1 MKNLARFLALSLPLV
16 GFTFPTSSLLYAQTV
31 TPASTSFNAGSNN
44 VCPSGKT
51 TPAPCDSEHTLSFSV
66 TAGTTVGGVAILTT
80 GAPDLDFKAKANDTS
95 TTLCKA
101 QTYASAAT
109 CTVDVT
115 FAPLAPGARNGAVEI
130 LDGSGSVLAMT
141 YIHGIGV
148 GPQVAFTPWVEVFR
162 GSGFNLPEGLAVDAN
177 GNIFVADGMNGAVK
191 EVLAADD
198 YATIKTINLVSSSSY
213 PIGVAVDGAGNLFV
227 SDHSYATVDEILAVG
242 GYTTIR
248 SIGSGFRDPFGL
260 AVDGE
265 GNVFVADGLNS
276 TVNEILAAGGYT
288 TVKTLGGGFTNPSD
302 VAVDA
307 AGNVFVADYAN
318 AAVKEILA
326 AGGYTTVKTLG
337 SGFQMPVGV
346 AVDAAGNVFVADL
359 NYHGVEEILAADDY
373 STVENLGGYPYP
385 TSLSVAVDAVGN
397 IFLLPF
403 TSPVDAVTVFPRS
416 QTPALAFSPPTGT
429 TYQMSA
435 TLQNVGN
442 ATLTASG
449 LVLTD
454 TVDFALVA
462 GSGTPP
468 DCAATFSLAASE
480 ECNLS
485 VDFTPQSA
493 GPLTGSLVLT
503 DNSGNAAAATQS
515 ISLSGTG
522 AAAMANVSPA
532 VLQFG
537 SVPYPGGSATLPLTV
552 TNTGTGKLTI
562 DPSSNGR
569 GAVITGSTC
578 GAGLSAGKSCTL
590 QVEFKPV
597 QLGLNT
603 NTLTIQTNG
612 VGGPQVPVRGIASG
626 VGSVSTTLAF
636 GTVKGRGNSIALP
649 LTVTNFGVL
658 GNVTVATETGATTF
672 KILSNGCTAG
682 ITAANSCTIEVEYA
696 PVQQGTQTG
705 YLKLIPST
713 GPEQIIV
720 MVGALAP

>member
-288 TVKTLGGGFTNPSD
+288 TVKTLGSGFTNPSD

-435 TLQNVGN
+435 TVQNVGN

-537 SVPYPGGSATLPLTV
+537 SIPYPGSATLPLTV
-552 TNTGTGKLTI
+552 TNSGDGTLTVN
-562 DPSSNGR
+562 PSSNGR
-569 GAVITGSTC
+569 GAIITGNTC
-578 GAGLSAGKSCTL
+578 GAGIGGGKSCTL

-597 QLGLNT
+597 QLGFNI
-603 NTLTIQTNG
+603 NTLTLQTNG
-612 VGGPQVPVRGIASG
+612 PVNPQVSVRGTATG
-626 VGSVSTTLAF
+626 VGSVNTVLDF
-636 GTVKGRGNSIALP
+636 GTITGRGNTKTEA
-649 LTVTNFGVL
+649 LTVTNFGVS
-658 GNVTVATETGATTF
+658 GNVAVAASTGATTF
-672 KILSNGCTAG
+672 HVISNGCTSG
-682 ITAANSCTIEVEYA
+682 VTSGNSCLIEVEYA
-696 PVQQGTQTG
+696 PVQPGSQTS
-705 YLKLIPST
+705 YLKLTPST
-713 GPEQIIV
+713 GPSQEIELEGTLV
-720 MVGALAP
+720 P